1 VFGILHQTV
10 TVERRQ
16 TKKGNCN
23 MPSLG
28 SIENGFIKTSF
39 LMAACR
45 EEFHHRWMSAETWAQ
60 LIVKYSIVDS
70 FLIFN
75 GEQLEKCLN
84 SRENKGLREEMDLRT
99 MIPKDHIGIF
109 REQMRKK
116 GSTKKCSYYYATT
129 SGQSPLEKEKKCY
142 DCINDAEDL
151 LNKKITRA
159 SET

>member
-1 VFGILHQTV
+1 MEH
-10 TVERRQ
+10 RQ

-23 MPSLG
+23 MPSQG

-39 LMAACR
+39 LMAAHR

-70 FLIFN
+70 SLIFN

-109 REQMRKK
+109 HEQMRKK
-116 GSTKKCSYYYATT
+116 GSTKKCSY
-129 SGQSPLEKEKKCY
+129 
-142 DCINDAEDL
+142 L
-151 LNKKITRA
+151 LRYTCSDGI
-159 SET
+159 S